1 MKIKNFYIILGVLIT
16 LTVNSYAGVDPTRA
30 ALFLEY
36 KNKEKQWHAA
46 QAAILA
52 ANAEA
57 HTFTRRQLINTA
69 QLKEKYSQY
78 LGTVNDILNYLG
90 TTYGIYSH
98 VKETIRAIRD
108 LKTALRKH
116 PSGLLATSLSARK
129 STLLLEVG
137 ITTGS
142 MIDNIRDVFLKKEER
157 VDQRGRL
164 IVLNSIRVDL
174 ERLNKKLWMLS
185 RAITYTSLVD
195 DWNELIGLTHSYKQ
209 KDRKTICKN
218 AMHRWAAVANQS
230 VIR

>member
-142 MIDNIRDVFLKKEER
+142 MIDNIRDVFLKKKEWTNGE
-157 VDQRGRL
+157 
-164 IVLNSIRVDL
+164 
-174 ERLNKKLWMLS
+174 
-185 RAITYTSLVD
+185 
-195 DWNELIGLTHSYKQ
+195 DW
-209 KDRKTICKN
+209 
-218 AMHRWAAVANQS
+218 
-230 VIR
+230 